1 MKKEY
6 NLKKLKPAKKGAV
19 VSKKSTKV
27 SKTIRLDFEVVEWLV
42 AEADRRGVKYQSL
55 INALLS
61 EAMRTGGSVLTENQV
76 RQIVRDELKKQAS

>member
-6 NLKKLKPAKKGAV
+6 DLKKLRPAKKGAV
-19 VSKKSTKV
+19 VPKKGTKV

-55 INALLS
+55 INALLN
-61 EAMRTGGSVLTENQV
+61 EAMLAGGNVFTEEQV
-76 RQIVRDELKKQAS
+76 RQIVRDELKKRAS